1 MKDLFS
7 KRHRGTRG
15 KIVCNC
21 TVSSI
26 LSIDWLKIEYQQ
38 ERLLVIDVKYLCPS
52 KCLELILHLK
62 THYAEK
68 KSLCMDLLMITV
80 HRNGGIIA
88 EVIENSPTINS
99 ISTQKLVR

>member
-52 KCLELILHLK
+52 KCLELVLHLK

-68 KSLCMDLLMITV
+68 NLSAWTY
-80 HRNGGIIA
+80 
-88 EVIENSPTINS
+88 S
-99 ISTQKLVR
+99 